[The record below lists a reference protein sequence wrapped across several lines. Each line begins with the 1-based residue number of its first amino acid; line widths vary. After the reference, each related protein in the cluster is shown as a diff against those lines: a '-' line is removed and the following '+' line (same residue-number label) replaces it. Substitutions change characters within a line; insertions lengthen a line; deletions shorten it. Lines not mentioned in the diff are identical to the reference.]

1 MTNSEQGRSFQD
13 VDKGKQ
19 TVTTVNRS
27 QSPDGSKPSNKDD
40 NRADDRYGNY
50 NSEDGYAYFMFWWFI
65 NHMFLLDSYYY
76 HWQSKVCTV
85 QLWDD

>member
-27 QSPDGSKPSNKDD
+27 QSPDKSKPSNKHD

-50 NSEDGYAYFMFWWFI
+50 NSEDASSEQQQWWI
-65 NHMFLLDSYYY
+65 RTC
-76 HWQSKVCTV
+76 QV
-85 QLWDD
+85 

>member
-1 MTNSEQGRSFQD
+1 MPHFFVFNFEVVIISPPLADKESTKMTNSEQGRSFQD

-50 NSEDGYAYFMFWWFI
+50 NSEDRYAYFMF
-65 NHMFLLDSYYY
+65 
-76 HWQSKVCTV
+76 
-85 QLWDD
+85 

>member
-27 QSPDGSKPSNKDD
+27 QSHDGSKPSNKDD
-40 NRADDRYGNY
+40 NGADDRYGNC
-50 NSEDGYAYFMFWWFI
+50 NSEDRYAYFMF
-65 NHMFLLDSYYY
+65 
-76 HWQSKVCTV
+76 
-85 QLWDD
+85 